1 MTIPSTASIE
11 PSASPPEGDATRRR
25 GRHLPGLS
33 PRLTFLR
40 RRVIRVLVSLALVV
54 VATFLIVH
62 IVPGDPV
69 RAALGPSATPTLVA
83 HARAE
88 LGLDKPELQQF
99 ADYVTGLFHGHL
111 GLSLQTQR
119 SVGTTLGDRL
129 PVTLTLAGVAFAVAA
144 LLCVPIGMLTAVA
157 VYRRRRRWLGNT
169 VQWLLGAFI
178 AMPDMLLGVGLIAL
192 FGITLHALPVAGW
205 GTFAQLVL
213 PVVALAIGPMSY
225 LARIVHVEMLSVL
238 ETPFMTTARGKRLPA
253 HLRYLRHALPNI
265 ITGALTAGGLV
276 LTGLVAGTVI
286 IETVFAIPGLGTTIV
301 TSITA
306 KDYPMIQG
314 VVLLYASLVLG
325 LNLVID
331 LILTALDPH
340 SSLLEG

>member
-1 MTIPSTASIE
+1 MTIPPTASSE
-11 PSASPPEGDATRRR
+11 PSAVPPDGVLPRRR
-25 GRHLPGLS
+25 DGRS

-40 RRVIRVLVSLALVV
+40 RRVIRLLVSLALVI

-62 IVPGDPV
+62 LVPGDPV
-69 RAALGPSATPTLVA
+69 RAALGHSATPELVE
-83 HARAE
+83 HTRAQ
-88 LGLDKPELQQF
+88 LGLDQPPLQQF
-99 ADYVTGLFHGHL
+99 WHYVTGLVHGDL
-111 GLSLQTQR
+111 GVSLQTQR
-119 SVGTTLGDRL
+119 PVGETLGDWT
-129 PVTLTLAGVAFAVAA
+129 PVTLTLAGIAFAIAA
-144 LLCVPIGMLTAVA
+144 LAAVPIGMATAVA
-157 VYRRRRRWLGNT
+157 VYRRRRRWLGNA
-169 VQWLLGAFI
+169 VHWLLGAFI
-178 AMPDMLLGVGLIAL
+178 AMPDMLVGVGLIAL
-192 FGITLHALPVAGW
+192 FGITLQALPVAGW

-213 PVVALAIGPMSY
+213 PVVALSIGPLSY

-253 HLRYLRHALPNI
+253 RRLYLRHALPNI
-265 ITGALTAGGLV
+265 VTGALTAGGMV

-314 VVLLYASLVLG
+314 VVLLYAGLVLG

>member
-1 MTIPSTASIE
+1 V
-11 PSASPPEGDATRRR
+11 PPDGDLPRRR
-25 GRHLPGLS
+25 DGRS

-40 RRVIRVLVSLALVV
+40 RRVIRLLVSLALVI

-62 IVPGDPV
+62 LVPGDPV
-69 RAALGPSATPTLVA
+69 RAALGHSATPELVE
-83 HARAE
+83 HTRAQ
-88 LGLDKPELQQF
+88 LGLDQPPLQQF
-99 ADYVTGLFHGHL
+99 WHYVTGLVHGDL
-111 GLSLQTQR
+111 GVSLQTQR
-119 SVGTTLGDRL
+119 PVGETLGDRT
-129 PVTLTLAGVAFAVAA
+129 PVTLTLAGVAFAIAA
-144 LLCVPIGMLTAVA
+144 LAALPIGMATAVA
-157 VYRRRRRWLGNT
+157 VYRRRCRWLGNA
-169 VQWLLGAFI
+169 VHWLLGAFI
-178 AMPDMLLGVGLIAL
+178 AMPDMLVGVGLIAL

-213 PVVALAIGPMSY
+213 PVVALSIGPLSY

-253 HLRYLRHALPNI
+253 RRLYLRHALPNI
-265 ITGALTAGGLV
+265 ITGALTAGGMV

-314 VVLLYASLVLG
+314 VVLLYAGLVLG